1 MTVQTNEPQSPVAN
15 ADGGMR
21 RRVNRETVRAVVSV
35 AFLVALYVGFGLA
48 RPVFFSTATFWAIAE
63 QGAVLLLIALG
74 ATFVVMMGMIDL
86 SVGSLV
92 TLSAMVLAVS
102 IPSYGGWTAML
113 LAVVATVAVA
123 SLNGLIVTFLRI
135 PSFLVTLGTLSMI
148 AALAALVGN
157 TYAQF
162 DDPFIARLALGEL
175 FNVPYAVIIALVLTA
190 ILGAIARGTTFG
202 RGAYAIGGGERVAQI
217 VGLPIRRYKVLAFA
231 LSGLTCAVAGVI
243 LAGRLSAGTPTIG
256 QSFLLDAVAAIAVGG
271 TALTGG
277 IGGPWHT
284 AIGVF
289 IITTLSVGLVVLQV
303 NPNLQGVI
311 KGAVVI
317 AAVYFTMDRSRDLIV
332 K

>member
-1 MTVQTNEPQSPVAN
+1 MTVQTTEPSPPA
-15 ADGGMR
+15 ARSDGGIR
-21 RRVNRETVRAVVSV
+21 PRFNRETLRVAVSL
-35 AFLVALYVGFGLA
+35 AFLIALYVGFGLA
-48 RPVFFSTATFWAIAE
+48 RPAFFNTATFLAIAE
-63 QGAVLLLIALG
+63 QGAVLLLVALG

-102 IPSYGGWTAML
+102 IPSYGGPAAL
-113 LAVVATVAVA
+113 LIAVVVTVAVA
-123 SLNGLIVTFLRI
+123 SLNGLIVTFLRL

-148 AALAALVGN
+148 TALAALVGN

-162 DDPFIARLALGEL
+162 DDPFIAQLALGDV
-175 FNVPYAVIIALVLTA
+175 FGVPYAVVVAVVFTS
-190 ILGAIARGTTFG
+190 ILGAVARGTTFG
-202 RGAYAIGGGERVAQI
+202 RGAYSIGGGERVAKI

-231 LSGLTCAVAGVI
+231 LSGLTCSIAGII

-256 QSFLLDAVAAIAVGG
+256 VSFLLDAVAAIAIGG

-311 KGAVVI
+311 KGAAVI